1 MRHSSR
7 LALLPVTALAL
18 NGCIAAALP
27 ALAGGAI
34 LNSGGSGSSSTERTT
49 ANPVDKS
56 SPLERGI
63 APSAVDAE
71 LGAHPALN
79 EGFASFAQF
88 AREKVTSVKIDRD
101 ERSAMLLNPGMLDGE
116 RARCND
122 LPPAVLIDLD
132 DGDEAFALHD
142 AYLSAPRLGSDLEGL
157 RDSGIIVGWVSAT
170 NIDHIGAIRY
180 ALSQSGLDPAGN
192 DQLLLMKHPDERKQT
207 RREEFG
213 KSHCIIAIAGDRL
226 VDFDELFLFLINSDA
241 AKPLEALVGD
251 GWFITPLALTKQ

>member
-1 MRHSSR
+1 MMRHSSR

-88 AREKVTSVKIDRD
+88 ARERGVLHVVVPAKREGMRATLVLLTKSVD
-101 ERSAMLLNPGMLDGE
+101 
-116 RARCND
+116 
-122 LPPAVLIDLD
+122 
-132 DGDEAFALHD
+132 
-142 AYLSAPRLGSDLEGL
+142 RLGS
-157 RDSGIIVGWVSAT
+157 SA
-170 NIDHIGAIRY
+170 
-180 ALSQSGLDPAGN
+180 
-192 DQLLLMKHPDERKQT
+192 
-207 RREEFG
+207 RR
-213 KSHCIIAIAGDRL
+213 SH
-226 VDFDELFLFLINSDA
+226 
-241 AKPLEALVGD
+241 GD
-251 GWFITPLALTKQ
+251 GDISRPSIEYIRTRSSTSR